1 MCLSPIEACVLD
13 GQATIAHAG
22 VGHGA
27 ATHHLRVEA
36 VASRDVGAGKTVLRE
51 DAAGHIAAK
60 AARAKDKQALVAG
73 QFLKMLA
80 KLVDGNVQCALDA
93 AA

>member
-1 MCLSPIEACVLD
+1 MRHTGGIARVRGSGGVLD
-13 GQATIAHAG
+13 GQAAIAHAG

-36 VASRDVGAGKTVLRE
+36 VASGDVGAGKTVLRE

-60 AARAKDKQALVAG
+60 AARAEDRLIPVSSCSQPFSSCILSP
-73 QFLKMLA
+73 L
-80 KLVDGNVQCALDA
+80 
-93 AA
+93 